1 MRIPPT
7 NVVMRLDRG
16 YAMSEPNFLP
26 WLKKAND
33 KEAERAAEQFYGGA
47 RVAMYANSSKILFPI
62 IAGYV
67 GAWSA
72 TRTGNKK

>member
-26 WLKKAND
+26 WWKKQAD
-33 KEAERAAEQFYGGA
+33 KQAEEAAAQFYGGA
-47 RVAMYANSSKILFPI
+47 KRSFQSTDILFAI

-67 GAWSA
+67 GGKIAE
-72 TRTGNKK
+72 RTGKKK